1 MLVLLP
7 DGIAIN
13 NPDMIKM
20 VKILVNAIGKKEQFL
35 VSIKMDDDS
44 EVTVRHCDSE
54 QEAVSLANECTDLIN
69 AGPTEFDDVED
80 DAPAAAPAAAPKAA
94 AEKKSAAPAPASASG
109 GDDWDDW
116 DDDDD
121 DW

>member
-35 VSIKMDDDS
+35 VSVKMDDDS

-54 QEAVSLANECTDLIN
+54 DEAVSLANECTDLIN

-80 DAPAAAPAAAPKAA
+80 ETPAAPKAA
-94 AEKKSAAPAPASASG
+94 AEKKSAASDSG

-116 DDDDD
+116 EDDDD

>member
-1 MLVLLP
+1 MSV
-7 DGIAIN
+7 
-13 NPDMIKM
+13 
-20 VKILVNAIGKKEQFL
+20 
-35 VSIKMDDDS
+35 KMDDDS

-54 QEAVSLANECTDLIN
+54 DEAVSLANECTDLIN

-80 DAPAAAPAAAPKAA
+80 EASAAAPKAV
-94 AEKKSAAPAPASASG
+94 AEKKSAASDSG

-116 DDDDD
+116 EDDDD